1 MNTYTYARVFELFK
15 VLFCIKILKN
25 KNFVVLSRYGK
36 KGNFVPLRPEIKNGT
51 FFAMEWLNTLLFDS
65 ESIAHILLLYSF
77 VIAVGVWL
85 GKIKFW
91 GVSLG
96 VAFILF
102 AGIVVG
108 HFGLTANPKT
118 LAFIQDFGL
127 ILFVYS
133 LGLQVG
139 PSFFT
144 SFRKG
149 GMKMNRLAIL
159 QVFLNIGVAICVFF
173 LLFPRAD
180 ASSFAM
186 LVGVLSG
193 AVTNTPGLGAAQEA
207 LNQTGMGG
215 IDIATG
221 YACAYPLAVLS
232 VILVPMI
239 VKAVCHIKSE
249 TEDMQLA
256 NLEQEDSSVKPC
268 RQYIEM
274 HNERLD
280 GKTILEVRKIVNREF
295 MCSRLRHDGMVET
308 PHKDSVVRCGD
319 QMCIVSSEDD
329 AEAILTILGT
339 TAEVDWDNTKG
350 QEPLVSRRIVVTKD
364 KINGKTLGQLHLGSI
379 YDVTIT
385 RVMRSGSELFASSSL
400 VLQVGDRLSVV
411 GQAGNV
417 AAVAKRLGNEMK
429 RLDVPNIA
437 TLFIGILLGVIVG
450 SIPIAVPG
458 IPTPMKLGLAGG
470 PLIVAILISR
480 FGYKLGLVTYT
491 KASANMMLREVGIA
505 LFLASVGIKSGA
517 GFVETVT
524 SGDGLI
530 FMLAGLLI
538 TAIPVFIV
546 SLIARKKYGM
556 NYFSIIGLVAG
567 ASTNPPA
574 LAFAN
579 GQTQHDAPAVAYSTV
594 YPLTMFLRILTAQ
607 LMILIGCSLL

>member
-1 MNTYTYARVFELFK
+1 MRPQ
-15 VLFCIKILKN
+15 IKKHAEMDWLK
-25 KNFVVLSRYGK
+25 
-36 KGNFVPLRPEIKNGT
+36 
-51 FFAMEWLNTLLFDS
+51 TLIFDS
-65 ESIAHILLLYSF
+65 ESVAHILLLYSF
-77 VIAVGVWL
+77 VIAAGVWL
-85 GKIKFW
+85 GKIKFF

-102 AGIVVG
+102 AGILAG

-118 LAFIQDFGL
+118 ISFVQDFGL

-133 LGLQVG
+133 LGIQVG
-139 PSFFT
+139 PSFF
-144 SFRKG
+144 SSLKKG
-149 GMKMNRLAIL
+149 GMQMNRLALLMI
-159 QVFLNIGVAICVFF
+159 VLNIGVAICAYM
-173 LLFPRAD
+173 LLFNVRD
-180 ASSFAM
+180 SRSFAM

-207 LNQTGMGG
+207 MRQMGIDG

-221 YACAYPLAVLS
+221 YACAYPLAVLG
-232 VILVPMI
+232 VILTPMI
-239 VKAVCHIKSE
+239 VKLVCRIKADV
-249 TEDMQLA
+249 EDSQLA
-256 NLEQEDSSVKPC
+256 SREQADTSVKPA

-274 HNERLD
+274 QNERLA
-280 GKTILEVRKIVNREF
+280 GKTIVELRRIINREF
-295 MCSRLRHDGMVET
+295 LCSRLRHDGKVEA
-308 PHKDSVVRCGD
+308 PHKDTPVQLGD

-329 AEAILTILGT
+329 ASSILAILGSPVD
-339 TAEVDWDNTKG
+339 VDWDSASG
-350 QEPLVSRRIVVTKD
+350 SEPLVSRRIVITKD
-364 KINGKTLGQLHLGSI
+364 KINGRTLGQLHLGSV

-417 AAVAKRLGNEMK
+417 AAVANRVGNEMK

-437 TLFIGILLGVIVG
+437 TLFIGIMLGVIVG
-450 SIPIAVPG
+450 SIPIAIPG

-480 FGYKLGLVTYT
+480 FGYKIKLVTYT

-517 GFVETVT
+517 SFVSTVT

-538 TAIPVFIV
+538 TVIPVFITALV
-546 SLIARKKYGM
+546 ARIRHRM

-579 GQTQHDAPAVAYSTV
+579 SQTQHDAPAVAYSTV
-594 YPLTMFLRILTAQ
+594 YPLTMFMRILTAQ
-607 LMILIGCSLL
+607 LLILIGCSMF

>member
-1 MNTYTYARVFELFK
+1 MDW
-15 VLFCIKILKN
+15 LK
-25 KNFVVLSRYGK
+25 
-36 KGNFVPLRPEIKNGT
+36 
-51 FFAMEWLNTLLFDS
+51 TLLLDP
-65 ESIAHILLLYSF
+65 ESVAHILLLYSF
-77 VIAVGVWL
+77 VIAIGMWL
-85 GKIKFW
+85 GKIKFF

-102 AGIVVG
+102 AGIVAG
-108 HFGLTANPKT
+108 HFGLTANPGI
-118 LAFIQDFGL
+118 LSFVQDFGL

-149 GMKMNRLAIL
+149 GMKMNRLAIFMVL
-159 QVFLNIGVAICVFF
+159 LNVCVAICVFL
-173 LLFPRAD
+173 LLFPQRD
-180 ASSFAM
+180 ARSFAM
-186 LVGVLSG
+186 LVGVMSG

-207 LNQTGMGG
+207 LNQTGMTGV
-215 IDIATG
+215 DIASG
-221 YACAYPLAVLS
+221 YACAYPLAVLG

-239 VKAVCHIKSE
+239 VKAICKIKSDA
-249 TEDMQLA
+249 EDAQLA
-256 NLEQEDSSVKPC
+256 SLEQEDPSVTPC

-274 HNERLD
+274 QNERLD
-280 GKTILEVRKIVNREF
+280 GKTILELRRITNREF
-295 MCSRLRHDGMVET
+295 ICSRLRHDGKVET
-308 PHKDSVVRCGD
+308 PHKDSVVHMGD
-319 QMCIVSSEDD
+319 QMCVVSSQDD
-329 AEAILTILGT
+329 AEPIQTILGVPVD
-339 TAEVDWDNTKG
+339 VDWDNARG
-350 QEPLVSRRIVVTKD
+350 QEPLVSRRIVITKD
-364 KINGKTLGQLHLGSI
+364 KVNGKTLGQLHLGSI

-400 VLQVGDRLSVV
+400 VLQIGDRLSVV
-411 GQAGNV
+411 GQEGNV

-437 TLFIGILLGVIVG
+437 TLFIGILLGVVVG
-450 SIPIAVPG
+450 SIPIALPG

-505 LFLASVGIKSGA
+505 LFLASVGLKSGA
-517 GFVETVT
+517 TFVETVM

-538 TAIPVFIV
+538 TVIPVFITALV
-546 SLIARKKYGM
+546 ARKKYGM

-579 GQTQHDAPAVAYSTV
+579 AQTQHDAPAVAYSTV
-594 YPLTMFLRILTAQ
+594 YPLSMFLRILTAQ
-607 LMILIGCSLL
+607 LMILIGCSIF

>member
-1 MNTYTYARVFELFK
+1 MDW
-15 VLFCIKILKN
+15 LK
-25 KNFVVLSRYGK
+25 
-36 KGNFVPLRPEIKNGT
+36 
-51 FFAMEWLNTLLFDS
+51 TLLFDP

-77 VIAVGVWL
+77 VIAIGVWL
-85 GKIKFW
+85 GKIKFF

-102 AGIVVG
+102 TGIIVG

-118 LAFIQDFGL
+118 IAFIQDFGL

-149 GMKMNRLAIL
+149 GMKMNRLAVLMI
-159 QVFLNIGVAICVFF
+159 VLNIAVAVGAFY
-173 LLFPRAD
+173 LLFPERD
-180 ASSFAM
+180 AQSFAM

-207 LNQTGMGG
+207 INQTGMGNL
-215 IDIATG
+215 DIANA
-221 YACAYPLAVLS
+221 YACAYPLAVLG

-239 VKAVCHIKSE
+239 VKAICRIKADA
-249 TEDMQLA
+249 EDAQLA
-256 NLEQEDSSVKPC
+256 SLEQEDPSVKPC

-274 HNERLD
+274 QNERLA
-280 GKTILEVRKIVNREF
+280 GKTILELRRIMNREF
-295 MCSRLRHDGMVET
+295 ICSRLRHDGKVET
-308 PHKDSVVRCGD
+308 PHKDSTVQLGD
-319 QMCIVSSEDD
+319 QMCIVSSQDD
-329 AEAILTILGT
+329 AESILAILGS
-339 TAEVDWDNTKG
+339 AVEVDWDNNQG
-350 QEPLVSRRIVVTKD
+350 QEPLVSRRIVITKE

-400 VLQVGDRLSVV
+400 VLQIGDRLSVV

-417 AAVAKRLGNEMK
+417 AAVAKRLGNELK

-450 SIPIAVPG
+450 SIPIAIPG

-470 PLIVAILISR
+470 PLVVAIIISR

-517 GFVETVT
+517 SFVETVT

-530 FMLAGLLI
+530 YMLAGLLI
-538 TAIPVFIV
+538 TVIPVFITALV
-546 SLIARKKYGM
+546 ARKKYAM

-594 YPLTMFLRILTAQ
+594 YPLTMFLRILSAQ
-607 LMILIGCSLL
+607 LMVLIGCSLF

>member
-1 MNTYTYARVFELFK
+1 MDW
-15 VLFCIKILKN
+15 LKN
-25 KNFVVLSRYGK
+25 
-36 KGNFVPLRPEIKNGT
+36 
-51 FFAMEWLNTLLFDS
+51 LLFDTD
-65 ESIAHILLLYSF
+65 SIAHILLLYSF
-77 VIAVGVWL
+77 VIAVGVWF
-85 GKIKFW
+85 GKIKFF

-102 AGIVVG
+102 TGIVAG
-108 HFGLTANPKT
+108 HFGLTGNPQIIG
-118 LAFIQDFGL
+118 FVQDFGL

-149 GMKMNRLAIL
+149 GMKMNRLAVL
-159 QVFLNIGVAICVFF
+159 MVLLNIGVAVCTYF
-173 LLFPRAD
+173 LLFDRGD
-180 ASSFAM
+180 SRNFAM

-193 AVTNTPGLGAAQEA
+193 AVTNTPGLGAAEEA
-207 LNQTGMGG
+207 LRQIGVDGV
-215 IDIATG
+215 DIATG
-221 YACAYPLAVLS
+221 YACAYPLAVLG

-239 VKAVCHIKSE
+239 VKAVCRIKDDAE
-249 TEDMQLA
+249 NAQLA
-256 NLEQEDSSVKPC
+256 SQEEEDTSVKPV

-274 HNERLD
+274 QNTRLA
-280 GKTILEVRKIVNREF
+280 GKTILELRRILNREF
-295 MCSRLRHDGMVET
+295 ICSRLRHDGRIET
-308 PHKDSVVRCGD
+308 PHKDSRVELGD

-329 AEAILTILGT
+329 AEAILAILGVP
-339 TAEVDWDNTKG
+339 ADVDWDNAQG
-350 QEPLVSRRIVVTKD
+350 SEPLVSRRIVITKD
-364 KINGKTLGQLHLGSI
+364 KLNGKTLGQLHLGSI

-417 AAVAKRLGNEMK
+417 AAVAARLGNEMK

-437 TLFIGILLGVIVG
+437 TLFIGILAGVLVG
-450 SIPIAVPG
+450 SIPISIPG
-458 IPTPMKLGLAGG
+458 VPTPMKLGLAGG

-480 FGYKLGLVTYT
+480 FGYKLKLVTYT

-505 LFLASVGIKSGA
+505 LFLASVGIKSGSS
-517 GFVETVT
+517 FVETVT

-538 TAIPVFIV
+538 TVIPVFITALV
-546 SLIARKKYGM
+546 ARKRYKM

-579 GQTQHDAPAVAYSTV
+579 GQTEHDAPAVAYSTV
-594 YPLTMFLRILTAQ
+594 YPLTMFLRILSAQ
-607 LMILIGCSLL
+607 LMVLIGCGLV